1 MTAPGATRIGAAPPK
16 EAHVDDG
23 IAERYLKETR
33 HSRERLVGGRMD
45 RHHQPAWFKTYPNAP
60 RVALPEPRVASPGAE
75 QQGLFDVLGRRRS
88 VRAYAPPPLALDELA
103 ALLWAA
109 AGVTAV
115 QHGFAFRTAP
125 SAGGLF
131 PIEHYVAAHRVT
143 GLGPG
148 VYHYA
153 VLERALERVVAGDV
167 RLPLARAALDQR
179 LAADADAVFV
189 WTAVLER
196 SRWKYGQ
203 RCARYLLLDA
213 GHIAQ
218 NVALAAVALGLGTCQ
233 IAAFFD
239 DEAAA
244 LLGVDPDDEPVVYMT
259 TVGRPAD

>member
-1 MTAPGATRIGAAPPK
+1 
-16 EAHVDDG
+16 VDEG
-23 IAERYLKETR
+23 VGERYLRETR
-33 HSRERLVGGRMD
+33 HGRERVVGGHMD
-45 RHHQPAWFKTYPNAP
+45 WDRQPAWFKRYPDAV
-60 RVALPEPRVASPGAE
+60 RVPLPEPRVAQPGTE
-75 QQGLFDVLGRRRS
+75 RQDLFEVLGRRRS
-88 VRAYAPPPLALDELA
+88 VREYAPPPLDLEELST
-103 ALLWAA
+103 LLWAA
-109 AGVTAV
+109 AGVTAL

-143 GLGPG
+143 GLEPG

-153 VLERALERVVAGDV
+153 VLERALELVRQGDV

-179 LAADADAVFV
+179 IAADADAVFV

-203 RCARYLLLDA
+203 RFVRYVLLDA

-218 NVALAAVALGLGTCQ
+218 NVALAAVAIGLGTCQ

-244 LLGVDPDDEPVVYMT
+244 LLGVDPGEEPVVYMT
-259 TVGRPAD
+259 TVGRQRD

>member
-1 MTAPGATRIGAAPPK
+1 M
-16 EAHVDDG
+16 DDG

-45 RHHQPAWFKTYPNAP
+45 WSRQPAWSKTYPDAP
-60 RVALPEPRVASPGAE
+60 RVALPEPAVAPAGDE
-75 QQGLFDVLGRRRS
+75 RQDLFGVLGRRRS
-88 VRAYAPPPLALDELA
+88 VRDYAPPALGLGELS

-109 AGVTAV
+109 AGVTALR
-115 QHGFAFRTAP
+115 HGFAFRTAP

-131 PIEHYVAAHRVT
+131 PVEHYVAANDVA
-143 GLGPG
+143 GLEPG

-153 VLERALERVVAGDV
+153 VLERALERIVAGDV

-179 LAADADAVFV
+179 IAAEADAVFV

-196 SRWKYGQ
+196 SRWKYGK
-203 RCARYLLLDA
+203 RFVRYVLLDA

-244 LLGVDPDDEPVVYMT
+244 LLGVDPDEEPVVYMT
-259 TVGRPAD
+259 TVGRPAS

>member
-1 MTAPGATRIGAAPPK
+1 
-16 EAHVDDG
+16 VDDD
-23 IAERYLKETR
+23 IAERYLRETR
-33 HSRERLVGGRMD
+33 HGRERLIGGRMD
-45 RHHQPAWFKTYPNAP
+45 WNRQPAWFKTYPDAP
-60 RVALPEPRVASPGAE
+60 RVQLPEPRIGAPGAE
-75 QQGLFDVLGRRRS
+75 QQDLFAVLGSRRS
-88 VRAYAPPPLALDELA
+88 ERAYAPPPLDLDELA

-109 AGVTAV
+109 AGVTAL

-131 PIEHYVAAHRVT
+131 PIEHYVAAHRVN
-143 GLGPG
+143 GLEPG

-153 VLERALERVVAGDV
+153 VLERALERVLPGDV

-179 LAADADAVFV
+179 IAADADAVFV

-203 RCARYLLLDA
+203 RFVRYVLLDA

-239 DEAAA
+239 EEAAA
-244 LLGVDPDDEPVVYMT
+244 LLGVDPDEEPVVYMT
-259 TVGRPAD
+259 TVGRPAG